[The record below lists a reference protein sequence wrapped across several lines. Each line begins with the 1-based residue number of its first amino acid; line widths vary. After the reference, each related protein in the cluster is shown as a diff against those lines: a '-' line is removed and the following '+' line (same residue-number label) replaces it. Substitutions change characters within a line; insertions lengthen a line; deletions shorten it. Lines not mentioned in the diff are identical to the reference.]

1 LNEGANV
8 PQNYNILIVDDSA
21 TTRAMI
27 KRIIQMTG
35 LPVAGI
41 LEATDGDAALRLLA
55 TTTKDDVHIVLT
67 DINMPNMNGLEM
79 TRRMR
84 QSPQLNAIPVVV
96 ITARPDDEMTE
107 EFKNGLV
114 QGWLTKPFTP
124 EKVREVVLQALG
136 ITIGVGG
143 QNA

>member
-1 LNEGANV
+1 M